1 MAMYDR
7 ESLLNDRNIDNP
19 TGSPRS
25 NIREKWPEDPVTA
38 GVLTEFLKICEIP
51 HGSGNEQALAGAL
64 RDRLASLGFETRID
78 GAGNLI
84 CDIPAS
90 PGLEKAP
97 LLAFQGHIDM
107 VCAVREGSGWN
118 PSEDG
123 VTVRID
129 DETSSR
135 PLICS
140 DGRSSLGA
148 DCGMG
153 DAAVMWLVT
162 GGAGAEDLVHG
173 PLRVI
178 FTVGEEVGL
187 IGASAIS
194 PDELRDVKYLVN
206 VDGFSGNRI
215 VAGSAGGRRETY
227 TGRCISE
234 DLVFEN
240 RSDYCA
246 FEFSVTGFHGGHSGY
261 DIDKHR
267 VNAVKMIAA
276 LLKDMKDS
284 GLDYRLAA
292 FNGGTHHNVIPG
304 NASAVVVF
312 RRSDM
317 IIAQKSMQMLMYILT
332 SKYGETDWAGRFV
345 FHEIALPKKALG
357 KQCASDLVDFVHGV
371 PDGVY
376 AYTDIPQGEG
386 ESFVVDTS
394 INVGKVSCSAA
405 EGSDLKVL
413 MFLRTMSDDFKDI
426 IIRMNETA
434 AKKYHFEHE
443 YQDYTFWEFDPESEL
458 LKNACRIHRDV
469 TGEDP
474 VATAVHVGLELSV
487 FRSKCSHLDMICIGS
502 ELHSPHS
509 VHERVELDSVKP
521 LALKLKGLAAWAA
534 DQA

>member
-7 ESLLNDRNIDNP
+7 ESLLKDKNIGGP
-19 TGSPRS
+19 GGSAGS
-25 NIREKWPEDPVTA
+25 NVREKWPEDPVTA
-38 GVLTEFLKICEIP
+38 GVLAEFLKICEIP
-51 HGSGNEQALAGAL
+51 HGSGNEQALAEALRERFGAL
-64 RDRLASLGFETRID
+64 GFSARID

-84 CDIPAS
+84 CDIPAT

-97 LLAFQGHIDM
+97 LLAFQGHLDM
-107 VCAVREGSGWN
+107 VCAVMEGSGWD
-118 PSEDG
+118 PEKDP

-129 DETSSR
+129 DETASS

-140 DGRSSLGA
+140 DRRSSLGA

-162 GGAGAEDLVHG
+162 GGAGAEDVAHG

-178 FTVGEEVGL
+178 FTAGEEVGL
-187 IGASAIS
+187 VGAAALSA
-194 PDELRDVKYLVN
+194 DELKEVKYLVN
-206 VDGFSGNRI
+206 VDGFSGRRI

-227 TGRCISE
+227 TGRCVSE
-234 DLVFEN
+234 ELVFEN
-240 RSDYCA
+240 RSEYCA

-261 DIDKHR
+261 DIDKRR

-292 FNGGTHHNVIPG
+292 FNGGSHHNVIPG

-332 SKYGETDWAGRFV
+332 SKYGETDWTGRFV
-345 FHEIALPKKALG
+345 FHEIALPKMALER
-357 KQCASDLVDFVHGV
+357 QCASDLVDFVHGV

-394 INVGKVSCSAA
+394 INVGRVSCNAA
-405 EGSDLKVL
+405 DGADLKVF
-413 MFLRTMSDDFKDI
+413 MFLRSMSDDFRDI
-426 IIRMNETA
+426 LIRMNKA
-434 AKKYHFEHE
+434 AAEKYGFELEVGE
-443 YQDYTFWEFDPESEL
+443 YLHWEFDPESEL
-458 LKNACRIHRDV
+458 LKNACRIHREA
-469 TGEDP
+469 TGEEA

-487 FRSKCSHLDMICIGS
+487 FKAKCPHLDMISIGA
-502 ELHSPHS
+502 ELYSPHS
-509 VHERVELDSVKP
+509 VNERVELNSVRP
-521 LALKLKGLAAWAA
+521 LALKLKGITEWAA
-534 DQA
+534 EQA